1 MSQNRNQWID
11 IAKGITIILMVL
23 GHTSIPKFASNFI
36 WSFHMPLFF
45 IASGWCTNWS
55 RDSIGKFITNKAHS
69 LLLPFVLYSSIVI
82 IANQSIGGG
91 NLKGF
96 LCMGWEG
103 YALWFI
109 PVLFFALIVA
119 KLIKSVKVKNLQTF
133 FWLLTAAI
141 GGGLSYYK
149 IYLPWTLATV
159 PYACFLIILGSK
171 VKQYQDYFSSPR
183 SWLLIVGFL
192 IAAVVS
198 HFYRLDMAWNNIT
211 PVTILIL
218 GACSGTVMMFT
229 LSSYIDKYAKYTS
242 RLLQAIGKET
252 YLILA
257 FSQII
262 IVLLNHYF
270 TLNSAIKYAILVV
283 VLVALKYIK
292 DAVNALTG
300 KKIL

>member
-1 MSQNRNQWID
+1 MQWLD
-11 IAKGITIILMVL
+11 VAKGITIILMVL
-23 GHTSIPKFASNFI
+23 GHTSIPKLVSDFI
-36 WSFHMPLFF
+36 WAFHMPLFF

-55 RDSIGKFITNKAHS
+55 RDSIGLFITNKAYS
-69 LLLPFVLYSSIVI
+69 LLLPFVLYSPIVL
-82 IANQSIGGG
+82 IANQSTGGG
-91 NLKGF
+91 NLKRF

-109 PVLFFALIVA
+109 PVLFFASIVA
-119 KLIKSVKVKNLQTF
+119 KLIKSVEVKNLQTLV
-133 FWLLTAAI
+133 WLFTAAI
-141 GGGLSYYK
+141 GVGLSYCK
-149 IYLPWTLATV
+149 LYLPWTFSTI

-171 VKQYQDYFSSPR
+171 VKQYQDYFNSPR
-183 SWLLIVGFL
+183 WWLLIVGFL
-192 IAAVVS
+192 IAAIVS

-211 PVTILIL
+211 PVSILTL
-218 GACSGTVMMFT
+218 GACAGTVMMFT
-229 LSSYIDKYAKYTS
+229 LSSYIDKYAKCAS

-292 DAVNALTG
+292 DAVNALIG
-300 KKIL
+300 KKVL